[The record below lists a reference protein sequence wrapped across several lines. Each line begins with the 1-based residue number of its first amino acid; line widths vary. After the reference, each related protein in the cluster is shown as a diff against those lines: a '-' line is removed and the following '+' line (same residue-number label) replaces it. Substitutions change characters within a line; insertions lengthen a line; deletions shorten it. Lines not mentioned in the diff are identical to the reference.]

1 LLFQRHLQVIQKLLL
16 AYCSKI
22 SGTLKITKVIVC
34 RLPCHILSL
43 TFDHGGY
50 MEGTGLPNPS
60 YIRIKP
66 EKKWSWDYNCKNK
79 EKEG

>member
-1 LLFQRHLQVIQKLLL
+1 M
-16 AYCSKI
+16 
-22 SGTLKITKVIVC
+22 IVC